1 MNWYKAFHG
10 LPYDPQLAVVAK
22 RAGITRAEI
31 LALMIAL
38 MDHAS
43 QNNPRGSLERL
54 DAEKLSLALD
64 LDVAKIET
72 SLQALRDK
80 ALIGADNILSD
91 WAGRQNTS
99 TDRVRAFRAR
109 HRLRKRMERN
119 GIAEDDT
126 PDAIAARHA
135 RLRGRNGSAAHE
147 L

>member
-22 RAGITRAEI
+22 RAGISRAEV

-54 DAEKLSLALD
+54 DTEKLALALD
-64 LDVAKIET
+64 LDVSQIET

-80 ALIGADNILSD
+80 GMVGADNTLSD
-91 WAGRQNTS
+91 WAGRQSTS
-99 TDRVRAFRAR
+99 TDRVRAYRAR
-109 HRLRKRMERN
+109 HRKHLRRN
-119 GIAEDDT
+119 GMTDD
-126 PDAIAARHA
+126 DAPAVIAARHA
-135 RLRGRNGSAAHE
+135 RLRGRDRGAAHE
-147 L
+147 F

>member
-1 MNWYKAFHG
+1 MNWYKAYHG

-22 RAGITRAEI
+22 RAGISRAEI

-43 QNNPRGSLERL
+43 QNNPRGSLEGL
-54 DAEKLSLALD
+54 DAEKLAVALD
-64 LDVAKIET
+64 LDVVQIDT

-80 ALIGADNILSD
+80 GVVGADNTLSG
-91 WAGRQNTS
+91 WAGRQSTS

-119 GIAEDDT
+119 RLDDDA
-126 PDAIAARHA
+126 PDMIAARHT
-135 RLRGRNGSAAHE
+135 RLRKDSGAAHGV
-147 L
+147 